1 MTKHRLALTILG
13 LAFAAGCGVTTAVR
27 PGPASR
33 TTSTTRPWRT
43 KPPWTICRSSY
54 MGVDFGTI
62 AIGDTSPEKQVKAGL
77 DYVMLVGAWSDPTC
91 SPATSLPLATSTEQE
106 IVPGQHETIAMNM
119 ATHQGPCPP
128 EGVAPSPRQFT
139 IVFWPSGLSSTSSRT
154 PRGLRT
160 PSACLLHSVT

>member
-13 LAFAAGCGVTTAVR
+13 LAFAAGCGSDDS
-27 PGPASR
+27 GPAWASIKNDFNN
-33 TTSTTRPWRT
+33 PAMAYQ
-43 KPPWTICRSSY
+43 PPWTICRSSY

-106 IVPGQHETIAMNM
+106 IVPGQHETITMSM
-119 ATHQGPCPP
+119 ANHQGPCPP
-128 EGVAPSPRQFT
+128 EGVAPIPEAVYDR
-139 IVFWPSGLSSTSSRT
+139 IIALWPEFNFQPYATRAQNT
-154 PRGLRT
+154 E
-160 PSACLLHSVT
+160 CLPAP